1 MGVVGEVL
9 VKQTTQ
15 MPHYSIIIYHYQ
27 QQITAK
33 LRKIQCLLSSVEFFY
48 SRNRTSLNC
57 SFVSVSGFCNAIEF
71 LIVINFFDRD

>member
-15 MPHYSIIIYHYQ
+15 MPHYAIIIYHYQ

-33 LRKIQCLLSSVEFFY
+33 LRKIQCLLSTV
-48 SRNRTSLNC
+48 
-57 SFVSVSGFCNAIEF
+57 
-71 LIVINFFDRD
+71 NFSIAKTAQV

>member
-9 VKQTTQ
+9 VKRTTQ

-33 LRKIQCLLSSVEFFY
+33 LRKIQCLLSTVNFSIAK
-48 SRNRTSLNC
+48 TAQ
-57 SFVSVSGFCNAIEF
+57 VSNGFCNAIKF
-71 LIVINFFDRD
+71 LIAINFFDRD